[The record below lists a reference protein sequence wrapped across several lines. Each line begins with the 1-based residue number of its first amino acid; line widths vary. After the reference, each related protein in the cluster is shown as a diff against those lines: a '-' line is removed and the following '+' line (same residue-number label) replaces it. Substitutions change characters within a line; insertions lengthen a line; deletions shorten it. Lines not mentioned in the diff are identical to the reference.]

1 VAEAFG
7 EVEEGEGDGDGDIE
21 ALGETVHGDFD
32 VFVSEVDGLGGEPRE
47 FGAEDECHRSG
58 DVEVS
63 DKGIVGVGGSGD
75 DAVAATTQLGIG
87 RLDVGVG
94 VVVDPFGGAYGDIAG
109 GVEGVVALDDVDIL
123 YAETVAGAEDGGGIV
138 RLVDILQCNGD
149 MAGAQGCYA
158 VDELASI
165 FRDKLRGTF
174 IEGLFLFM
182 AETRET

>member
-1 VAEAFG
+1 MAEAFG

-32 VFVSEVDGLGGEPRE
+32 VFVSEVDGLGGESRE

-58 DVEVS
+58 DVEVG
-63 DKGIVGVGGSGD
+63 DEGVVSMRGGGD
-75 DAVAATTQLGIG
+75 DAVAFLTEGTVGG
-87 RLDVGVG
+87 LDVGVG

-138 RLVDILQCNGD
+138 RLVDILQRHGD
-149 MAGAQGCYA
+149 VAGAEGRYA
-158 VDELASI
+158 VDEGAAVLGDELRRFLVKCLLAI
-165 FRDKLRGTF
+165 
-174 IEGLFLFM
+174 
-182 AETRET
+182 